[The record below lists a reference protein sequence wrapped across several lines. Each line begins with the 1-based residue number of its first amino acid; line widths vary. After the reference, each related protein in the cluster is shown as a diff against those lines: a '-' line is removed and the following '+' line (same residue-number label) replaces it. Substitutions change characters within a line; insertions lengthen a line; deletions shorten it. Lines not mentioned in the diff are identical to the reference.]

1 MKKLFA
7 VLMALLIVF
16 SICVPSFAVEIDNT
30 NTSGNAIATYEANSS
45 FKVTIPTYI
54 APSEKGET
62 ASANMY
68 SVTASDV
75 FIPDGN
81 QLTVTVDYDGILTD
95 RNGVEIPYKLFSGG
109 SEVTNGQKIIT
120 KDAGNPDDTATVNFS
135 AAVQA
140 KPRYAGTYIDNVT
153 FNISVE
159 ERVYSLEEINADEH
173 LYAIGKTKPEYVV
186 AKFNDD
192 YSEVT
197 VVKNGSESDG
207 EMMNWNYR
215 DKSPFTENAET
226 LKISAVKDDVVNIG
240 YCAFSKCTTLAS
252 VTIPDSVTSIESG
265 AFYNCTTLESIT
277 IPDSVTSIGDNAF
290 YGCSSLKSIT
300 IPSGIKS
307 IRLSTFGK
315 CTSLTSITIPDSV
328 TSIES
333 ATFEGCTSLVS
344 VTIPDS
350 VTSIGGNAFA
360 RCSSLKNITIPNSV
374 TSIGNYAFNGCTSL
388 TSITIP
394 SSIMSIESS
403 VFKGCTSLE
412 NITIPDSVTSIG
424 YGAFDSCT
432 SLEKITVPDN
442 VTSIGNYAF
451 NECTSLTS
459 ITIPD
464 SVTSIGNR
472 AFYGCI
478 SLENVTIG
486 NSVTSIGG
494 SAFSNTAYYNTESN
508 WENGVLYIGK
518 YLITAKYTI
527 SGEYKI
533 KDGTICVADSAF
545 GSCTSLKNIII
556 PGSVTSIG
564 SGAFSHCTSLENI
577 TIPSSITSIRSDAFN
592 NSGLKTI
599 YGVSGS
605 YAETFAGENGYT
617 FIAQS

>member
-7 VLMALLIVF
+7 VLMAMLIVF

-81 QLTVTVDYDGILTD
+81 QLTVTVDYDGVLTD

-109 SEVTNGQKIIT
+109 SEVTNGQKIIA

-140 KPRYAGTYIDNVT
+140 EPRYAGTYIDNVT

-207 EMMNWNYR
+207 KM
-215 DKSPFTENAET
+215 KSFSSSTT
-226 LKISAVKDDVVNIG
+226 LAANHTKLTSACILNDVVNIG
-240 YCAFSKCTTLAS
+240 DYAFYNCDMLTNIEIPESVTDIGMATFYGCQSLTSIHIPEKVTMIYPNTFYRCKSLKNINIPNNVKSIGTNAFYGCIVLTNVIIPNSVTNIGSGAFSSCAALKSIEIPESVKSIGMKAFESCRSLTNVILPEDITRIESYAFNCCSSLVEINIPKS
-252 VTIPDSVTSIESG
+252 VTSIGNNAFSTCWALTNIDIPESVTSIESF
-265 AFYNCTTLESIT
+265 AFSDCRNLTDAYISA
-277 IPDSVTSIGDNAF
+277 SVTDIA
-290 YGCSSLKSIT
+290 
-300 IPSGIKS
+300 
-307 IRLSTFGK
+307 ST
-315 CTSLTSITIPDSV
+315 
-328 TSIES
+328 
-333 ATFEGCTSLVS
+333 
-344 VTIPDS
+344 
-350 VTSIGGNAFA
+350 
-360 RCSSLKNITIPNSV
+360 
-374 TSIGNYAFNGCTSL
+374 AFN
-388 TSITIP
+388 
-394 SSIMSIESS
+394 
-403 VFKGCTSLE
+403 
-412 NITIPDSVTSIG
+412 
-424 YGAFDSCT
+424 Y
-432 SLEKITVPDN
+432 
-442 VTSIGNYAF
+442 
-451 NECTSLTS
+451 
-459 ITIPD
+459 
-464 SVTSIGNR
+464 
-472 AFYGCI
+472 
-478 SLENVTIG
+478 
-486 NSVTSIGG
+486 
-494 SAFSNTAYYNTESN
+494 
-508 WENGVLYIGK
+508 
-518 YLITAKYTI
+518 
-527 SGEYKI
+527 
-533 KDGTICVADSAF
+533 
-545 GSCTSLKNIII
+545 
-556 PGSVTSIG
+556 
-564 SGAFSHCTSLENI
+564 
-577 TIPSSITSIRSDAFN
+577 
-592 NSGLKTI
+592 SGLKTI

>member
-7 VLMALLIVF
+7 VLMAMLIVF

-315 CTSLTSITIPDSV
+315 CTSLTSITIP
-328 TSIES
+328 
-333 ATFEGCTSLVS
+333 
-344 VTIPDS
+344 
-350 VTSIGGNAFA
+350 
-360 RCSSLKNITIPNSV
+360 
-374 TSIGNYAFNGCTSL
+374 
-388 TSITIP
+388 